1 MELYCGSTPKSRTM
15 RLSPPA
21 LRCPEQVSHRAM
33 LAVLVDQVVG
43 QERGVAQRHVERGVP
58 GHRVHGR
65 SGGSVAHFAEA
76 DLT

>member
-1 MELYCGSTPKSRTM
+1 
-15 RLSPPA
+15 
-21 LRCPEQVSHRAM
+21 M